1 MSTRKFPVPVVSDA
15 RIAAGIFMQTDDL
28 PLAYFQEDGHMYATQ
43 PITACIVD
51 NLIELSQPDNG
62 TSFYPKNSKIDLTRP
77 TQLRSVY
84 FRAGDGSV
92 ICVNVLLTLELDNY
106 PGRDGKVAVANKHHD
121 IMDKKIYI
129 GAVLWERGHLTFQVH
144 EKPAEWEY
152 LGYTMR
158 YNICSADGSPLI

>member
-1 MSTRKFPVPVVSDA
+1 MTTRKFAVPVVSDA

-28 PLAYFQEDGHMYATQ
+28 TLSYFQEDGHMYATQ
-43 PITACIVD
+43 PLTACIVD
-51 NLIELSQPDNG
+51 NLIEVSQPEG
-62 TSFYPKNSKIDLTRP
+62 VIWYPSGAKIDLSKP
-77 TQLRSVY
+77 VQLRSVY
-84 FRAGDGSV
+84 FRAADGSV

-106 PGRDGKVAVANKHHD
+106 PGRDGKVVVANKHHV
-121 IMDKKIYI
+121 IMDKMIYI

-144 EKPAEWEY
+144 EKPDEWEY